1 MGTIIDL
8 FPTDVKQ
15 AKSCKLSDPK
25 ATKEELLAY
34 WKEKNNVI
42 SGEFH
47 KFGVFEKQKTLDTVL
62 EMNFELYTLVLK
74 LRERLGE

>member
-8 FPTDVKQ
+8 FPPNVKQ
-15 AKSCKLSDPK
+15 GRSCKLSDPK

-42 SGEFH
+42 SDEFH
-47 KFGVFEKQKTLDTVL
+47 KFSVFEKQKTLDTVL
-62 EMNFELYTLVLK
+62 EMNWELYNLVLK

>member
-8 FPTDVKQ
+8 FPPNVKQ
-15 AKSCKLSDPK
+15 GKSCKLSDPK

-42 SGEFH
+42 SDEFV
-47 KFGVFEKQKTLDTVL
+47 KYNAYEKQGILDTVL
-62 EMNFELYTLVLK
+62 EINFELYGLVLK